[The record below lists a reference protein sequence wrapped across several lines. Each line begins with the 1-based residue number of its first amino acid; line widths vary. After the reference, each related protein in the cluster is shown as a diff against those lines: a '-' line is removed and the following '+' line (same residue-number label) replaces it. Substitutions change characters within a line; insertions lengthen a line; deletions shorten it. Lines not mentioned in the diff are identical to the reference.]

1 MVVQQR
7 IIPIINSPVPKVER
21 GTVRVKCPAQEHNSD
36 PEQENNSD
44 AVEDSSV
51 LFSCPNEGCVKVYQ
65 GYLSLEKH
73 MSFGKCKMLPEKETL
88 LDKAKKSYHILLQ
101 EDVSS
106 AKALETTEVEA
117 TEGTRLP
124 EGWALKTAK
133 KPKRFS
139 EAQRKY
145 LEDKFNLG
153 QETGHKQ
160 NPEQVSKDMR
170 FAKKANGSRLFSKDE
185 FLTAQQIRSFFSRT
199 AAKLRNAVATTDE
212 DIRAVEV
219 EQEFCDARQVVLDDV
234 QLRHPIVYDNL
245 NLCDMHKK
253 GRMKALSIAMLETV
267 CEFFGVSTDG
277 FIATRKAEFLF
288 SLEEIVKGCSCCSK

>member
-1 MVVQQR
+1 MATCEYGQIAGGECGPSVDNPSNSNSVVIAKCTKDIQGHQR
-7 IIPIINSPVPKVER
+7 AYDVRDASLDSEPKLLLVRAVPDILKSIRFDCQFSPGGFVRASQENSKKPCLDEMF
-21 GTVRVKCPAQEHNSD
+21 E
-36 PEQENNSD
+36 EQENNSD
-44 AVEDSSV
+44 TVEDSSV

-65 GYLSLEKH
+65 RYSSLEKH
-73 MSFGKCKMLPEKETL
+73 MSFGKCKMLPEKGTL

-106 AKALETTEVEA
+106 AKALETTDGGS
-117 TEGTRLP
+117 TLTR
-124 EGWALKTAK
+124 G
-133 KPKRFS
+133 
-139 EAQRKY
+139 
-145 LEDKFNLG
+145 
-153 QETGHKQ
+153 
-160 NPEQVSKDMR
+160 
-170 FAKKANGSRLFSKDE
+170 
-185 FLTAQQIRSFFSRT
+185 T

-253 GRMKALSIAMLETV
+253 GRMKALSIAMLKTV

-277 FIATRKAEFLF
+277 FIATRKAKFLF